1 VIPRRHVGDQ
11 VKHNMT
17 THNTIT
23 HILEAINSASGT
35 NEKLNILNSNKD
47 NQLLKKILEFTYDP
61 HKNFGITSKTF
72 KLDKKLINEYAEM
85 LHANDDVMWHSF
97 IDALNTC
104 DRDVLRG
111 SAAIRE
117 VNCALSMQISPDMS
131 KWLIRVLDRHLNF
144 GISIKSINSV
154 WSGLVSTFECQLAEK
169 FEPELVADIEYIAI
183 EPKLDGTRIIAIVRG
198 GNTTL
203 YTRNG
208 KIITNFDSTIANEL
222 ALLCGDRN
230 MVFDG
235 ELMSSDFSATMGQLF
250 RKQNNNI
257 KDTFYHVF
265 DVMTYNEWVQRDCKL
280 TCQQSHEL
288 LEDLAIDI
296 NCKFV
301 KTVER
306 HIIRPSQI
314 TEFHKK
320 FREQGYEGSMIKLL
334 DEHYMWKRD
343 TNVMKLKDW
352 YDFDLTI
359 DSFVEGTGRYLGHL
373 GSFVVKYEGK
383 SVKVERGL
391 LTKEQAKEVW
401 ENRSHYRG
409 KYIEV
414 QAQEVTKDGS
424 LRFPKFIRF
433 RPDKD

>member
-1 VIPRRHVGDQ
+1 
-11 VKHNMT
+11 
-17 THNTIT
+17 
-23 HILEAINSASGT
+23 
-35 NEKLNILNSNKD
+35 
-47 NQLLKKILEFTYDP
+47 
-61 HKNFGITSKTF
+61 
-72 KLDKKLINEYAEM
+72 
-85 LHANDDVMWHSF
+85 
-97 IDALNTC
+97 
-104 DRDVLRG
+104 
-111 SAAIRE
+111 
-117 VNCALSMQISPDMS
+117 MQISPDMS

-154 WSGLVSTFECQLAEK
+154 WDGLVSTFECQLAEK

-257 KDTFYHVF
+257 KDTFYHAF

-320 FREQGYEGSMIKLL
+320 FRDQGYEGSMIKLL